1 MMKRTLLLLALFA
14 TPVFGA
20 PFLTCDPYP
29 ATGPLPDSFSVGL
42 DSGALISVP
51 ARINGDG
58 SRDLFYDLASL
69 GITNGSH
76 QFKVTAVSSVWGSS
90 AQSNFSFVKAIP
102 SAPSG
107 LGLRAQ

>member
-1 MMKRTLLLLALFA
+1 MKWLLVLILLVSRLVSA
-14 TPVFGA
+14 A

-42 DSGALISVP
+42 DSGAMITVP
-51 ARINGDG
+51 ARTNADG
-58 SRDLFYDLASL
+58 SRDMMYDLAPL

-76 QFKVTAVSSVWGSS
+76 QFKVTAVSSLWGAST
-90 AQSNFSFVKAIP
+90 QVNFTFVKAVP
-102 SAPSG
+102 SAPAG

>member
-1 MMKRTLLLLALFA
+1 MKWLLVFAMFSTSVLA
-14 TPVFGA
+14 A

-42 DSGALISVP
+42 DSGGLISVP
-51 ARINGDG
+51 ARTNADG
-58 SRDLFYDLASL
+58 SKDLFYDLAPL

-90 AQSNFSFVKAIP
+90 TQVNFSFVKAIP

-107 LGLRAQ
+107 LGLKAQ

>member
-1 MMKRTLLLLALFA
+1 MMKFLLVAMFSTSALA
-14 TPVFGA
+14 A

-42 DSGALISVP
+42 DSGAMITVP
-51 ARINGDG
+51 ARTNADG
-58 SRDLFYDLASL
+58 SRDMMYDLAPL

-76 QFKVTAVSSVWGSS
+76 QFKVTAVSSLWGAST
-90 AQSNFSFVKAIP
+90 QVNFTFVKAAP
-102 SAPSG
+102 SAPGG